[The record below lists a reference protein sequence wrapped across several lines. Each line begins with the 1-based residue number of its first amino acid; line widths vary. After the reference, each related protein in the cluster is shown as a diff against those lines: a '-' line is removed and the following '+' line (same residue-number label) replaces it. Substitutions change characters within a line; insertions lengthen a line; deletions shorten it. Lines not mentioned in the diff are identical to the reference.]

1 MTVQRITDKFISITE
16 VVSLLLVTLQ
26 LTGCSSVKLPSDSEL
41 VKTLSESLGTSVEM
55 ISAPEGTGDG
65 AYKMKSADGTE
76 FTVKRIRQYNIMGT
90 GGYYW
95 YNCDYLA
102 KWVTNHPELSNI
114 LNERNIP
121 HEDFGNGILVYAA
134 AFDDIR
140 AAVKTACEL
149 VESPSNYLP
158 STTEFDGDYQIT
170 IPRPKVLV
178 EMITGETDAGQYET
192 DLLSEIEF
200 NSSNAV
206 DYDDE
211 MKIFLAERACVDDV
225 RKGHIDMTLPTELF
239 EKYGPPYLKVSLNGM
254 NTSLNRIRNDI
265 DHIPVG
271 STETLYDIVDCNYTT
286 ESSILEFKTLEQFAA
301 CAGFHKSHADSENYV
316 LTRDNENIA
325 FHFSSDD
332 CYAERNGARV
342 SIQGEITQ
350 SSGSSVVELTTND
363 LTDLFGI
370 EFEFD
375 YTNGVANIVNQTDS

>member
-1 MTVQRITDKFISITE
+1 
-16 VVSLLLVTLQ
+16 
-26 LTGCSSVKLPSDSEL
+26 
-41 VKTLSESLGTSVEM
+41 M
-55 ISAPEGTGDG
+55 IAAPEGTGDG
-65 AYKMKSADGTE
+65 AYQMKSADGTE

-102 KWVTNHPELSNI
+102 KWVINHPELSNI
-114 LNERNIP
+114 LNERNIL
-121 HEDFGNGILVYAA
+121 HEDFSNGILVYAA

-140 AAVKTACEL
+140 AAVKASCEL

-158 STTEFDGDYQIT
+158 DTTEFDD
-170 IPRPKVLV
+170 
-178 EMITGETDAGQYET
+178 
-192 DLLSEIEF
+192 
-200 NSSNAV
+200 
-206 DYDDE
+206 
-211 MKIFLAERACVDDV
+211 
-225 RKGHIDMTLPTELF
+225 
-239 EKYGPPYLKVSLNGM
+239 
-254 NTSLNRIRNDI
+254 
-265 DHIPVG
+265 
-271 STETLYDIVDCNYTT
+271 DCNYTT
-286 ESSILEFKTLEQFAA
+286 ESSILEFKTLKKFAE

-332 CYAERNGARV
+332 CYVERNGARV